1 MLLRDWDAEVHVL
14 QVAPLTP
21 DGTNVDTSIQF
32 AHDSAIPSVPP
43 GKVMPVAGQAAV
55 TGNAAAPKRPRS
67 GAEAAR
73 YSVLR
78 RLAPALKHDMVVNL
92 QAVAMMAEVLHARLE
107 RGLSNPNEF
116 QKSVSKINRLA
127 REAVMTCL
135 DVAAWIEPGEDE
147 GIRLREG
154 VEECIAL
161 LAGNFNFRGFSIAN
175 DVPDVDF
182 EVSREALRNLLSASL
197 ITLTDGANGACDVV
211 VKAEVSGAFAVV
223 TVRCEPRQDE
233 ADPLAFGGSYRPID
247 WADVQALAVSES
259 VELFRTTDQIV
270 LRMPRAV
277 ATTPLQIVP
286 V

>member
-1 MLLRDWDAEVHVL
+1 MAVAS
-14 QVAPLTP
+14 QVTN
-21 DGTNVDTSIQF
+21 GTNATS
-32 AHDSAIPSVPP
+32 AR
-43 GKVMPVAGQAAV
+43 
-55 TGNAAAPKRPRS
+55 RPRS

-92 QAVAMMAEVLHARLE
+92 QAVAMMAEVLNARLE

-135 DVAAWIEPGEDE
+135 DVAAWIEPGEDA
-147 GIRLREG
+147 GIRLRQG
-154 VEECIAL
+154 VDECVAL

-175 DVPDVDF
+175 DVPDVEF

-197 ITLTDGANGACDVV
+197 ITLTDASPAPAAVLV
-211 VKAEVSGAFAVV
+211 TAEVSAGFAALTIRCELRESDPDAQPFAV
-223 TVRCEPRQDE
+223 T
-233 ADPLAFGGSYRPID
+233 YRELD
-247 WADVQALAVSES
+247 WTDVQALAVAES

-270 LRMPRAV
+270 MRIPRAV

>member
-1 MLLRDWDAEVHVL
+1 MALAA
-14 QVAPLTP
+14 QVS
-21 DGTNVDTSIQF
+21 TSN
-32 AHDSAIPSVPP
+32 
-43 GKVMPVAGQAAV
+43 
-55 TGNAAAPKRPRS
+55 TAAAGRRPRS

-92 QAVAMMAEVLHARLE
+92 QAVAMMAEVLNARLE
-107 RGLSNPNEF
+107 RGLTNPNEF

-154 VEECIAL
+154 VEECVAL
-161 LAGNFNFRGFSIAN
+161 LAGNFNFRGFALTN
-175 DVPDVDF
+175 DVADVDF
-182 EVSREALRNLLSASL
+182 EVSREALRNLLSACL
-197 ITLTDGANGACDVV
+197 LTLTDAATPPADVL
-211 VKAEVSGAFAVV
+211 VKAEVSAGCAVV
-223 TVRCEPRQDE
+223 TVRCEARE
-233 ADPLAFGGSYRPID
+233 SDPDAMPFNVSYRQLD
-247 WADVQALAVSES
+247 WADVQALAVVES
-259 VELFRTTDQIV
+259 VELFRTAEQIV
-270 LRMPRAV
+270 MRIPRAV

>member
-1 MLLRDWDAEVHVL
+1 MAVAA
-14 QVAPLTP
+14 QVTA
-21 DGTNVDTSIQF
+21 S
-32 AHDSAIPSVPP
+32 SANT
-43 GKVMPVAGQAAV
+43 AV
-55 TGNAAAPKRPRS
+55 KRPQRS

-92 QAVAMMAEVLHARLE
+92 QAVAMMAEVLNARLE
-107 RGLSNPNEF
+107 RGLTNPNEF

-154 VEECIAL
+154 VDECVGL
-161 LAGNFNFRGFSIAN
+161 LAGNFNFRGFSISN
-175 DVPDVDF
+175 DVPQVEF

-197 ITLTDGANGACDVV
+197 ITLTDVATTPAEVLI
-211 VKAEVSGAFAVV
+211 KAEVSAGFAVL
-223 TVRCEPRQDE
+223 TIRCEARDS
-233 ADPLAFGGSYRPID
+233 DPDAVPFAVSYRQLD
-247 WADVQALAVSES
+247 WSDVQALAVAES
-259 VELFRTTDQIV
+259 VELFRTVDQIV
-270 LRMPRAV
+270 MRMPRAV
-277 ATTPLQIVP
+277 ANSALQIVP

>member
-1 MLLRDWDAEVHVL
+1 MALAA
-14 QVAPLTP
+14 QVSTSSSAP
-21 DGTNVDTSIQF
+21 
-32 AHDSAIPSVPP
+32 
-43 GKVMPVAGQAAV
+43 AAR
-55 TGNAAAPKRPRS
+55 RPRS

-78 RLAPALKHDMVVNL
+78 RLAPALKHDMVVDL
-92 QAVAMMAEVLHARLE
+92 QAVAMMAEVLNARLE
-107 RGLSNPNEF
+107 RGLTNPAEF

-154 VEECIAL
+154 VDECVGL
-161 LAGNFNFRGFSIAN
+161 LAGNFNFRGFSISN
-175 DVPDVDF
+175 EVPDVEF

-197 ITLTDGANGACDVV
+197 ITLTDASSAPADVL
-211 VKAEVSGAFAVV
+211 VKAEVSAGFAVL
-223 TVRCEPRQDE
+223 TARCEARESDPE
-233 ADPLAFGGSYRPID
+233 AMPFAVSYRQLD
-247 WADVQALAVSES
+247 WSDVQALAVAES
-259 VELFRTTDQIV
+259 VELFRTADQIV
-270 LRMPRAV
+270 MRMPRAV

>member
-1 MLLRDWDAEVHVL
+1 MALAA
-14 QVAPLTP
+14 QVSTSSIA
-21 DGTNVDTSIQF
+21 GTR
-32 AHDSAIPSVPP
+32 
-43 GKVMPVAGQAAV
+43 
-55 TGNAAAPKRPRS
+55 RPRS

-92 QAVAMMAEVLHARLE
+92 QAVAMMAEVLNARLE
-107 RGLSNPNEF
+107 RGLTNPNEF
-116 QKSVSKINRLA
+116 QKSVTKINRLA

-154 VEECIAL
+154 VEECVAL
-161 LAGNFNFRGFSIAN
+161 LAGNFNFRGFDIGNEVA
-175 DVPDVDF
+175 DVDF

-197 ITLTDGANGACDVV
+197 ITLTDACSAPADVL
-211 VKAEVSGAFAVV
+211 VKAEVSAGFAVL
-223 TVRCEPRQDE
+223 TVRCEERASDPDALPFAVTNYRQ
-233 ADPLAFGGSYRPID
+233 LD
-247 WADVQALAVSES
+247 WSDVQALAIAES
-259 VELFRTTDQIV
+259 VELFRTTGQIV
-270 LRMPRAV
+270 MRIARAV

>member
-1 MLLRDWDAEVHVL
+1 MALAV
-14 QVAPLTP
+14 QASTASP
-21 DGTNVDTSIQF
+21 
-32 AHDSAIPSVPP
+32 A
-43 GKVMPVAGQAAV
+43 AGSR
-55 TGNAAAPKRPRS
+55 RPRS

-92 QAVAMMAEVLHARLE
+92 QAVAMMAEVLNARLE
-107 RGLSNPNEF
+107 RGLSNPNEL

-154 VEECIAL
+154 VDECVAL
-161 LAGNFNFRGFSIAN
+161 LAGNFNFRGFGITN
-175 DVPDVDF
+175 DVPNVDF

-197 ITLTDGANGACDVV
+197 ITLTDAASAPADVL
-211 VKAEVSGAFAVV
+211 VKAEVSAGFAVV
-223 TVRCEPRQDE
+223 TVRVDASESDAE
-233 ADPLAFGGSYRPID
+233 AMPFAVSYRQLD
-247 WADVQALAVSES
+247 WADVQALAVAES
-259 VELFRTTDQIV
+259 VELFRTSDQIV
-270 LRMPRAV
+270 MRIPRAV
-277 ATTPLQIVP
+277 ASTPLQIVP

>member
-1 MLLRDWDAEVHVL
+1 MAVAA
-14 QVAPLTP
+14 QVS
-21 DGTNVDTSIQF
+21 TSNP
-32 AHDSAIPSVPP
+32 AS
-43 GKVMPVAGQAAV
+43 
-55 TGNAAAPKRPRS
+55 NARRPRS

-92 QAVAMMAEVLHARLE
+92 QAVAMMAEVLNARLE
-107 RGLSNPNEF
+107 RGLDNPNEL
-116 QKSVSKINRLA
+116 QKSVSKINRMA

-154 VEECIAL
+154 VDECVAL
-161 LAGNFNFRGFSIAN
+161 LAGNFNFRGFSISN

-182 EVSREALRNLLSASL
+182 DVSREALRNLLSASL
-197 ITLTDGANGACDVV
+197 ITLTDSSAAPVEV
-211 VKAEVSGAFAVV
+211 LVKAEVSGGFAVL
-223 TVRCEPRQDE
+223 TVRCEARESDPDALPFAVTYRQ
-233 ADPLAFGGSYRPID
+233 LD
-247 WADVQALAVSES
+247 WSDVQALAVAES
-259 VELFRTTDQIV
+259 VELFRTSDQIV
-270 LRMPRAV
+270 MRIPRAV

>member
-1 MLLRDWDAEVHVL
+1 MALVA
-14 QVAPLTP
+14 QVSTSN
-21 DGTNVDTSIQF
+21 NV
-32 AHDSAIPSVPP
+32 SAR
-43 GKVMPVAGQAAV
+43 
-55 TGNAAAPKRPRS
+55 RPRS

-92 QAVAMMAEVLHARLE
+92 QAVAMMAEVLNARLE
-107 RGLSNPNEF
+107 RGMSNPAEF

-135 DVAAWIEPGEDE
+135 DVAAWIEPVEEE

-154 VEECIAL
+154 VEECVGL
-161 LAGNFNFRGFSIAN
+161 LAGNFNFRGFSIVN
-175 DVPDVDF
+175 EVPDADF

-197 ITLTDGANGACDVV
+197 ITLTDAASTSAEVL
-211 VKAEVSGAFAVV
+211 VKAEVSAGFAVL
-223 TVRCEPRQDE
+223 TVRCEARQS
-233 ADPLAFGGSYRPID
+233 DPDAIPFEVSYRPLD
-247 WADVQALAVSES
+247 WADVQALALAES
-259 VELFRTTDQIV
+259 VDLFRTADQIV

-286 V
+286 A